1 MITPEAKAREN
12 IDEMLNAAGWV
23 IQDRDELNLSAGTGV
38 AVREFPLKE
47 GFADYLLFAGKKAVG
62 VIEAKKEGTTLSG
75 VSDQSQKYLT
85 GRLDNI
91 PNELGFLPFGYES
104 TGKETYF
111 RDLRDPEPRSR
122 RVFWFHKPETLLEW
136 MKQEKT
142 LRARMREYPPLV
154 KTGLRECQIE
164 AITNLEHSFAED
176 HPRSLIQMATGSGK
190 TFTAVSFAYRLIK
203 HCNAK
208 RILFLVDRTSLGTQ
222 THKEFQKYVTPDDG
236 RKFTEL
242 YNVQPLSGKNIDDV
256 SKVCICTIQR
266 LYSLLRGDEGYDPE
280 SDEFSSFE
288 QGFSNGKPKDVGYN
302 SEIPI
307 ETFDFIVT
315 DECHRSIYNLWSQ
328 VLEYFDAHLIGLT
341 ATPSKQTLGFF
352 NKNLVMEYG
361 SERAVA
367 DGVNVGFDVFRIV
380 TEITKGG
387 SSVDAD
393 LWVEKREKLSRD
405 KKWELLDEDFSYTEK
420 QLDRDVVSYD
430 QIRTVI
436 RTFKENLFTK
446 LFVGRSEIPKT
457 LIFAKSDSHAE
468 DIVEIVREEF
478 GRGNEFCKKITYK
491 TGRKPED
498 MIREFRT
505 SYNPRIAVTVD
516 MVSTGIDIKPL
527 ECLIFMRDVK
537 SQVYFEQMLGR
548 GTRTVDLT
556 DLHQVTTDAPP
567 KDRFIVVDA
576 VGVCESSKNPAVVID
591 KKPGISFKK
600 LLEAVAV
607 GNHEDDLITTLATRL
622 ARLDRR
628 ISDREREE
636 IFETANLPVKSII
649 NSLYA
654 SVDPDE
660 VTGHAMEMSAT
671 ENPTESEIAGAKES
685 LVSAACEP
693 FDNPKLRT
701 LLIDL
706 KTKSEQILDKV
717 SEDRVI
723 EADFST
729 DAKERA
735 VITVANFK
743 QFIEDNKD
751 TITALQI
758 IYSRPKSER
767 HLTYAQIRE
776 LSDILSRPPY
786 GFTPD
791 SVWKAYEQV
800 EKNRVRGATPQRMLT
815 DIISLVRFTLG
826 CDKYLEPFSETV
838 EHRYERWL
846 REREEDGQK
855 FSDEQIEWLNIIK
868 DHISTSVEI
877 GPDDFEYNQRLMQ
890 KGGLVSAY
898 RAFGD
903 ELNSIMSEMN
913 EVLGV

>member
-1 MITPEAKAREN
+1 MTPEEKARN
-12 IDEMLNAAGWV
+12 TIDGMLLAAGWT
-23 IQDRDELNLSAGTGV
+23 IQDRDELNLGAGTGV
-38 AVREFPLKE
+38 AVREYPLNE
-47 GFADYLLFAGKKAVG
+47 GFADYLLFVDRKAVG

-75 VSDQSQKYLT
+75 VSEQSDGYLT
-85 GRLDNI
+85 GALTNI

-122 RVFWFHKPETLLEW
+122 RVFSFLRPETFSER

-142 LRARMREYPPLV
+142 LRSRMQEYPPLV
-154 KTGLRECQIE
+154 TTGLRECQIE
-164 AITNLEHSFAED
+164 AVNNLERSFAED

-190 TFTAVSFAYRLIK
+190 TFTAVSFVYRLIK

-208 RILFLVDRTSLGTQ
+208 RVLFLVDRTSLGVQ
-222 THKEFQKYVTPDDG
+222 TYKEFQMYVTPDDG

-242 YNVQPLSGKNIDDV
+242 YNVQHLSGQRIDPV
-256 SKVCICTIQR
+256 AKVCISTIQR
-266 LYSLLRGDEGYDPE
+266 LYSILKGDEEYDSE
-280 SDEFSSFE
+280 ADELSLFE
-288 QGFSNGKPKDVGYN
+288 DGVQDTKPRDVVYN
-302 SEIPI
+302 ADIPI

-380 TEITKGG
+380 TEITQGG
-387 SSVDAD
+387 STVDAD
-393 LWVEKREKLSRD
+393 FWVEKREKLSRD
-405 KKWELLDEDFSYTEK
+405 RRWELLDEEFTYTRN

-436 RTFKENLFTK
+436 RTFKEHLFTS
-446 LFVGRSEIPKT
+446 LFTGRSEVPKT

-468 DIVEIVREEF
+468 DIVEIIREEF
-478 GRGNEFCKKITYK
+478 GRGNDFCKKITYRS
-491 TGRKPED
+491 GRKPED
-498 MIREFRT
+498 MIREFRS

-516 MVSTGIDIKPL
+516 MISTGVDIKPL

-548 GTRTVDLT
+548 GTRTVDIT
-556 DLHQVTTDAPP
+556 DLHQVTTDAPA

-576 VGVCESSKNPAVVID
+576 VGVCESSKNPQVVID
-591 KKPGISFKK
+591 RKPSVSFKK
-600 LLEAVAV
+600 LLESVAV
-607 GNHEDDLITTLATRL
+607 GNHDNATVTTLATRL
-622 ARLDRR
+622 ARLDRH
-628 ISDREREE
+628 IGDREREE
-636 IFETANLPVKSII
+636 IGETAGASFRSII
-649 NSLYA
+649 KSLYV

-660 VTGHAMEMSAT
+660 AREHAAELFAT
-671 ENPTESEIAGAKES
+671 ETPDASQIEKAKES
-685 LVSAACEP
+685 LVSDACKP
-693 FDNPKLRT
+693 FDSPKFRT

-706 KTKSEQILDKV
+706 KTKSEQVLDKV
-717 SEDRVI
+717 SEDRI
-723 EADFST
+723 LEAGFST

-735 VITVANFK
+735 VLMVANFRN
-743 QFIEDNKD
+743 FVEENKD
-751 TITALQI
+751 EITALQI
-758 IYSRPKSER
+758 IYSRPKRER
-767 HLTYAQIRE
+767 HLTYEQIRE
-776 LSDILSRPPY
+776 LSDILARPPY

-791 SVWKAYEQV
+791 KIWQAYEQV
-800 EKNRVRGATPQRMLT
+800 EKNRVRGASPHRMLT

-826 CDKYLEPFSETV
+826 CDDYLEPYADTV
-838 EHRYERWL
+838 EHRFERWI
-846 REREEDGQK
+846 DKQK
-855 FSDEQIEWLNIIK
+855 EGGIIFSGEQMEWLTIMK
-868 DHISTSVEI
+868 DHISASVSI

-890 KGGLVSAY
+890 KGGLYSAHQV
-898 RAFGD
+898 FGD
-903 ELNSIMSEMN
+903 GLTGIMAELN
-913 EVLGV
+913 EVLSA